1 MEESGKN
8 DIIGEIVEI
17 SRKLELN
24 SKQISTCEAEIKEW
38 ERRLDVLKEEKERFL
53 NEIDE
58 LYSQMKE

>member
-8 DIIGEIVEI
+8 DIIEKIVEI

-24 SKQISTCEAEIKEW
+24 SKQISTCETEIGEW
-38 ERRLDVLKEEKERFL
+38 ERRLAILTEEKEMFL

>member
-1 MEESGKN
+1 MEESAKN
-8 DIIGEIVEI
+8 DIIGKIVEI

-24 SKQISTCEAEIKEW
+24 SKQILTCEAEIKEW
-38 ERRLDVLKEEKERFL
+38 QRRLDVLMEEKERFL

>member
-8 DIIGEIVEI
+8 DIIEKIVEI

-24 SKQISTCEAEIKEW
+24 LKRISTCETEIGEW
-38 ERRLDVLKEEKERFL
+38 QRRLAVLTEEKERFL

-58 LYSQMKE
+58 LYSQMRE